1 MIGLETA
8 RKLKAAGLHWEPA
21 QGDRFAVPDRGMDD
35 RVFVINDMATIIEMI
50 QGAEMV
56 TFHGTPE
63 WALDYVYLGE
73 AVWLPDEGQFARAAA
88 AELGCRMAS
97 RCTTCCVWT
106 GASRAGSV
114 GGAKHW
120 PSLRRTPAR
129 LTPRRCCTSL
139 ECLSSDAAHLALRF
153 AGSHSDRR
161 RRYAADASLRI
172 QYGPSHAARNSTCW
186 PGSIGQSTGPRLAR
200 LDERLRYPKR
210 KRQPAPSRACL

>member
-73 AVWLPDEGQFARAAA
+73 AVWLPEEGQLRQLLEDRLASAGVTVYDLLFVDEWFACRFEWRDEALAFTATDAVEAYAAA
-88 AELGCRMAS
+88 LLH
-97 RCTTCCVWT
+97 V
-106 GASRAGSV
+106 
-114 GGAKHW
+114 
-120 PSLRRTPAR
+120 
-129 LTPRRCCTSL
+129 
-139 ECLSSDAAHLALRF
+139 
-153 AGSHSDRR
+153 
-161 RRYAADASLRI
+161 
-172 QYGPSHAARNSTCW
+172 
-186 PGSIGQSTGPRLAR
+186 IGREA
-200 LDERLRYPKR
+200 
-210 KRQPAPSRACL
+210 

>member
-21 QGDRFAVPDRGMDD
+21 QGDRFAVPERGMDD

-73 AVWLPDEGQFARAAA
+73 AVWLPDEGQLR
-88 AELGCRMAS
+88 ELLHQSLTSEDAS

-106 GASRAGSV
+106 RVSRADSA
-114 GGAKHW
+114 GGANHW
-120 PSLRRTPAR
+120 L
-129 LTPRRCCTSL
+129 LC
-139 ECLSSDAAHLALRF
+139 
-153 AGSHSDRR
+153 RR
-161 RRYAADASLRI
+161 RERRLCRGAAYMS
-172 QYGPSHAARNSTCW
+172 
-186 PGSIGQSTGPRLAR
+186 
-200 LDERLRYPKR
+200 
-210 KRQPAPSRACL
+210 

>member
-73 AVWLPDEGQFARAAA
+73 AVWLPEEGQ
-88 AELGCRMAS
+88 
-97 RCTTCCVWT
+97 
-106 GASRAGSV
+106 
-114 GGAKHW
+114 
-120 PSLRRTPAR
+120 LRQ
-129 LTPRRCCTSL
+129 LL
-139 ECLSSDAAHLALRF
+139 ED
-153 AGSHSDRR
+153 
-161 RRYAADASLRI
+161 
-172 QYGPSHAARNSTCW
+172 
-186 PGSIGQSTGPRLAR
+186 RLASEGVTVYDLLFADDR
-200 LDERLRYPKR
+200 FT
-210 KRQPAPSRACL
+210 C